1 MAYAVIQMRRFSR
14 QYKKLNDKTAKD
26 IDDVVVKISE
36 APTIG
41 EKKKGDLSKLWVL
54 KFKSNGQM
62 YLLGYSIDDGLRLI
76 YLESI
81 GPHEN
86 FYRDIKR

>member
-1 MAYAVIQMRRFSR
+1 MAYAVIQMRRFAR

-26 IDDVVVKISE
+26 VDEAVVKISE
-36 APTIG
+36 NPLIG
-41 EKKKGDLSKLWVL
+41 ERKKGDLSNLLVC
-54 KFKSNGQM
+54 KFKSNSQL
-62 YLLGYSIDDGLRLI
+62 YLLGYSIGDGLRLI
-76 YLESI
+76 YLDSI

>member
-1 MAYAVIQMRRFSR
+1 MAYEVMQMRRFTR

-26 IDDVVVKISE
+26 VDEAVVKISE
-36 APTIG
+36 NPLIG
-41 EKKKGDLSKLWVL
+41 ERKKGDLSNLLVF
-54 KFKSNGQM
+54 KFKSDNQL

-76 YLESI
+76 YLESV

-86 FYRDIKR
+86 FYRDLKR

>member
-1 MAYAVIQMRRFSR
+1 MAYAVIQMRRFAR

-26 IDDVVVKISE
+26 VDEAVVKISE
-36 APTIG
+36 RPLIG
-41 EKKKGDLSKLWVL
+41 ERKKGDLSKLCVF
-54 KFKSNGQM
+54 KFKSNNQL

-76 YLESI
+76 YLDSI

>member
-1 MAYAVIQMRRFSR
+1 MAYAVIQMRRFAR

-26 IDDVVVKISE
+26 VDEAVVKISKN
-36 APTIG
+36 PLIG
-41 EKKKGDLSKLWVL
+41 ERKKGDLSNLLVF
-54 KFKSNGQM
+54 KFKSNNQ
-62 YLLGYSIDDGLRLI
+62 LHLSGYSIDDGLRLI
-76 YLESI
+76 YLDSI

>member
-1 MAYAVIQMRRFSR
+1 MAYAVIQMRRFTR

-26 IDDVVVKISE
+26 VDDAVVKISE
-36 APTIG
+36 TPRIG
-41 EKKKGDLSKLWVL
+41 ERKKGDLSKLWVF
-54 KFKSNGQM
+54 KFKSSSQL
-62 YLLGYSIDDGLRLI
+62 YLLGYFIDDGLRLV

-86 FYRDIKR
+86 FYRDIKG